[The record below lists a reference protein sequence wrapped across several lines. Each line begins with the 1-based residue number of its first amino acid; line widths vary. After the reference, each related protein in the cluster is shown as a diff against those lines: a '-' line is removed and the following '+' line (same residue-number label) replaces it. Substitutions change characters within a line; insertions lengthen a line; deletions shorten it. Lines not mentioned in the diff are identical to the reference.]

1 MSGNSAAHVVNQREK
16 FQNSAM
22 RGSFFSLLTLH
33 LDLLAEIFKVSS
45 STLEIKQKFSILL
58 L

>member
-1 MSGNSAAHVVNQREK
+1 MSGNSATHVVNQREK

-22 RGSFFSLLTLH
+22 RGSFLSLLTLH
-33 LDLLAEIFKVSS
+33 FDLFTEILKVGS

-58 L
+58 F